1 MIIFVTNLRQPILDI
16 VCSIWK
22 ILLTQ
27 THTSMF
33 SSNKQGPHRIPINRE
48 QKRPW
53 PRRLRRQISRQ
64 QSLMEGSRH
73 PSYTSH
79 RRSSAV
85 GNSCFA
91 DCTMNIFWPSVT
103 LPFSI
108 CLFHTY
114 WSICAP
120 LGNQV
125 KNVRQGSPLIKHYHS
140 IHQNITA
147 QGHVWILL
155 RHTC

>member
-1 MIIFVTNLRQPILDI
+1 MHKKWTN
-16 VCSIWK
+16 
-22 ILLTQ
+22 
-27 THTSMF
+27 
-33 SSNKQGPHRIPINRE
+33 SSTIARE

-73 PSYTSH
+73 PSYPSH
-79 RRSSAV
+79 RRSTAV

-91 DCTMNIFWPSVT
+91 DCTMNILAFRRFAIFHLPISYLLVYLCTTGKPS
-103 LPFSI
+103 
-108 CLFHTY
+108 
-114 WSICAP
+114 
-120 LGNQV
+120 

-147 QGHVWILL
+147 QGHVWIIL
-155 RHTC
+155 RQCTMYIVWINRYHFPDAICHHNVNGKMASCE